1 MRPCSRRASARG
13 CARPRI
19 KASNTLFWIRRDDR
33 DRRKSERPQKTSDR
47 NGTIHR
53 FGCSVHRGQQR
64 RLKTCEYDGS
74 VLGALVLQTWNLR
87 VPKSNGRALILSIQ
101 RENMIIES
109 RGHHA

>member
-19 KASNTLFWIRRDDR
+19 KASNALFWIRRDDR
-33 DRRKSERPQKTSDR
+33 DGWKSKRPQKTSDR

-53 FGCSVHRGQQR
+53 FGSSVHRGQQR

-74 VLGALVLQTWNLR
+74 VLDALVPQTWNLR
-87 VPKSNGRALILSIQ
+87 VPKSSNGLALFLSVR
-101 RENMIIES
+101 RENMIMSEGIMP
-109 RGHHA
+109 